1 VDFLSGLNPQQR
13 EAVETTEGP
22 VLILAGA
29 GSGKTR
35 VITHR
40 ISHLV
45 SAKHVPPSTVLA
57 VTFTNKAA
65 GEMRSR
71 VASLLAD
78 MNLERPPQIATFL
91 PPGKLSGG
99 DLRSVGHATLMT
111 QIAILDASGGSLS
124 QGEQGEIA
132 IRGDL
137 VMSGYYKTEE
147 ETLKVLVN
155 GWLRTGDAGVLDDRG
170 YLFIRDRLRDV
181 IISGGFNVYPCD
193 VEAALASHPGVADCS
208 VVGIPDTKW
217 GEAVHAAVQ
226 IRSGA
231 RVAPSEVIRF
241 VKEQLGSVKAPK
253 EVHIFDVLPRS
264 SVGKVLKAAIREEIL
279 RRTANA

>member
-1 VDFLSGLNPQQR
+1 
-13 EAVETTEGP
+13 
-22 VLILAGA
+22 
-29 GSGKTR
+29 
-35 VITHR
+35 
-40 ISHLV
+40 
-45 SAKHVPPSTVLA
+45 
-57 VTFTNKAA
+57 
-65 GEMRSR
+65 
-71 VASLLAD
+71 
-78 MNLERPPQIATFL
+78 
-91 PPGKLSGG
+91 
-99 DLRSVGHATLMT
+99 
-111 QIAILDASGGSLS
+111 
-124 QGEQGEIA
+124 
-132 IRGDL
+132 
-137 VMSGYYKTEE
+137 MSGYHKAEE
-147 ETLKVLVN
+147 ETRKVLVN

-208 VVGIPDTKW
+208 VVGIPDSKW

-279 RRTANA
+279 RRSASA